1 MLFRVTRGEKGLT
14 KSMEELCLA
23 ARRLIEDEE
32 VNVLILSDR
41 GVNKEFAAV
50 PALLAVSGLHHYLI
64 REGLRM
70 RVSLAMETGE
80 AREVQHFALLIG
92 YGCAV
97 INPYLAFETIE
108 GMIRD
113 GMVTKVDSK
122 LAFKN
127 YVKAATKGVIKVMS
141 KMGISAIQ
149 SYHGAQVFEAVGL
162 RQDVIDQYFTWTASR
177 IGGVG
182 MAVIAQE
189 VLMRHRAAFPVRQL
203 NGHALQTGGLYQ
215 WRADGEF
222 HLFNPESIHRLQKAV
237 RTNNYSVF
245 KSYAKLVDD
254 QSKNL
259 ATLRGLLDFK
269 PAQVVPIEEV
279 EPVEN
284 IVKRFKS
291 GAMSYGSISQ
301 EAHETLAIAMNRIG
315 GKSNTGEGGEDPDR
329 YQLMPNGDSKNSA
342 IKQVASGRFG
352 VTSQYLVNARELQIK
367 MAQGAKPGE
376 GGQLPGTK
384 VYPWIAKTRHTTA
397 GVGLISPPPHHDIY
411 SIEDLAELIHDL
423 KNGNRNA
430 RISVKLVAEVGVGT
444 IAAGVAKAHADV
456 VLISGHDGGTGA
468 SPQTSIAHAGLP
480 WELGVAE
487 THQTLVLN
495 NLRSRIAVETDG
507 QLKTGRDVVVA
518 ALLGAEEFGFATAP
532 LVALGCIMMR
542 VCHLNTCPVGVAT
555 QDPRQREKFTG
566 KPEHV
571 VNFMRFIAQD
581 VREYMAQLGFRT
593 VEEMIGRVDRLMPKK
608 AIDHWKAK
616 GFDFSNIL
624 YQPDVGPEVGRFC
637 QIPQDHGLEKALD
650 VTTLLELCKPA
661 LERGEPVRAE
671 LPIRN
676 VNRVVGTITGSEL
689 TKRYGPNGLADD
701 TIHIHFRGS
710 AGQSFGAFIPRGM
723 TFVLEGDANDHLGKG
738 LSGGKLIV
746 FPPAGSTF
754 VPEKNI
760 IIGNVGLYGATA
772 GEVFIRGMAG
782 ERFAVRNSGV
792 DAVVEAVGD
801 HGCEYMTGGH
811 VVVLGP
817 AGRNFGAGMSG
828 GTAYVLDELG
838 DFPTRVN
845 TQMVGIEA
853 LDDTA
858 EIAQVRAMIER
869 HLKFTGSARAKHVLD
884 NWDDMVPKFVR
895 IMPKD
900 FKRAVASL
908 KRAHEQ
914 GLSGEEAIMVAFE
927 ENARDLARVGGN

>member
-1 MLFRVTRGEKGLT
+1 
-14 KSMEELCLA
+14 
-23 ARRLIEDEE
+23 
-32 VNVLILSDR
+32 
-41 GVNKEFAAV
+41 
-50 PALLAVSGLHHYLI
+50 
-64 REGLRM
+64 
-70 RVSLAMETGE
+70 
-80 AREVQHFALLIG
+80 
-92 YGCAV
+92 
-97 INPYLAFETIE
+97 
-108 GMIRD
+108 
-113 GMVTKVDSK
+113 VD
-122 LAFKN
+122 
-127 YVKAATKGVIKVMS
+127 
-141 KMGISAIQ
+141 
-149 SYHGAQVFEAVGL
+149 
-162 RQDVIDQYFTWTASR
+162 
-177 IGGVG
+177 

-189 VLMRHRAAFPVRQL
+189 VLIRHRAAFSAQQI
-203 NGHALQTGGLYQ
+203 NAHALPTGGLYQ
-215 WRADGEF
+215 WRADGES

-237 RTNNYSVF
+237 RTNNYAVY
-245 KSYAKLVDD
+245 KSYANLIDG
-254 QSKNL
+254 QAKNL
-259 ATLRGLLDFK
+259 STLRGLLEFK
-269 PAQVVPIEEV
+269 PSDAIPIEEV
-279 EPVEN
+279 ESVES

-291 GAMSYGSISQ
+291 GAMSYGSISK

-315 GKSNTGEGGEDPDR
+315 GKSNTGEGGEDPER
-329 YQLMPNGDSKNSA
+329 YQPLANGDSKNSA

-423 KNGNRNA
+423 KNGNRDA

-555 QDPRQREKFTG
+555 QDPRLREKFAG

-581 VREYMAQLGFRT
+581 MREHMAQLGFRS
-593 VEEMIGRVDRLMPKK
+593 VEQMIGRVDRLMPRK

-624 YQPDVGPEVGRFC
+624 YQPDVGAEVGRFC

-650 VTTLLELCKPA
+650 VTTLLDLCKPA
-661 LERGEPVRAE
+661 LERGERVRAE

-689 TKRYGPNGLADD
+689 TKKYGPEGLPDD
-701 TIHIHFRGS
+701 TIQIRFKGS
-710 AGQSFGAFIPRGM
+710 AGQSFGAFMPRGM
-723 TFVLEGDANDHLGKG
+723 TFILEGDANDHLGKG
-738 LSGGKLIV
+738 LSGGRLIV

-772 GEVFIRGMAG
+772 GEAYIRGMAG

-811 VVVLGP
+811 VVVLGA

-828 GTAYVLDELG
+828 GIAYVLDEVG
-838 DFPTRVN
+838 DFATRVN
-845 TQMVGIEA
+845 KQMVDSES
-853 LDDTA
+853 LDDA
-858 EIAQVRAMIER
+858 QEIARLRAMIER
-869 HLKFTGSARAKHVLD
+869 HEQFTGSTRAKHVLD
-884 NWDDMVPKFVR
+884 NWDEMLAKFVR